1 MYELEVNFQQQM
13 IGLNL
18 TTVLVVEIF
27 VLVAEIFV

>member
-1 MYELEVNFQQQM
+1 MTLGPFMRVLEVNFQQQM

-27 VLVAEIFV
+27 V

>member
-1 MYELEVNFQQQM
+1 MTSFQQQM